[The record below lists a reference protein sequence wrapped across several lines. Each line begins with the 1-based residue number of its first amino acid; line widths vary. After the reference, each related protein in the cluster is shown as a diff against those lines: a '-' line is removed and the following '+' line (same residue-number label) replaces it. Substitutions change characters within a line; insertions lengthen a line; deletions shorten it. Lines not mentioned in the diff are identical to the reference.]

1 MILAKSYLKYSSAT
15 LTRSPEAM
23 MYGILSWIQSF
34 MTNDVMSLYIKITH
48 SYYKQY
54 VKFFWLG
61 KNIFHFYGPCLQN
74 RYLKEALD
82 SSSER

>member
-34 MTNDVMSLYIKITH
+34 MTNDVMSLYLKIRH
-48 SYYKQY
+48 SYYEQGKI
-54 VKFFWLG
+54 VFFR
-61 KNIFHFYGPCLQN
+61 FCGPCLQN
-74 RYLKEALD
+74 RYQRGVLGF
-82 SSSER
+82 SSER